1 VELLRER
8 LIKTGVLEA
17 TQTYITL
24 SFRFSL
30 WYIFSDLSEKLSQ
43 SEKEIIELLKKM
55 IENGEL
61 RARINE
67 QKKAITFVKSEE
79 NYDKIKEKVASQT
92 DKIKS
97 LMKELK
103 ELGDDI
109 ITSKEYQK
117 KIIKGPEP
125 NYDDDDDS

>member
-1 VELLRER
+1 MELLRER